1 MFFLKLQL
9 IFINYK
15 FAMKR
20 IGMMIGI
27 KADKIEKYKKL
38 HDKVWPEVLEN
49 LTELNCKN
57 YSIYLLN
64 NVLFGYMEY
73 HGDNYERDM
82 KLMAKNLKVQEWW
95 SLCGPCQIPFANR
108 KKGEWWSIMEEVFHH
123 D

>member
-1 MFFLKLQL
+1 
-9 IFINYK
+9 
-15 FAMKR
+15 MKR

-64 NVLFGYMEY
+64 NMLFGYNAIS
-73 HGDNYERDM
+73 DNY
-82 KLMAKNLKVQEWW
+82 LKDDGDGLWYHSGTTILRNGKQ
-95 SLCGPCQIPFANR
+95 S
-108 KKGEWWSIMEEVFHH
+108 
-123 D
+123 